1 MKKLLLATLIATAV
15 AGTTQAQNDNP
26 PTFSKASASKTD
38 KDAAKAKKEADLV
51 DAFTKAELS
60 ADQQAQCRA
69 ILTAS
74 NDQTKPV
81 KADAALTEEAKKE
94 KLEAIYKERND
105 KLKAV
110 MGDAKYK
117 VFKATQ
123 KAQKEAA
130 AAKSADQ

>member
-26 PTFSKASASKTD
+26 ATMSKSASKAE
-38 KDAAKAKKEADLV
+38 KDAAKAKKEADLAE
-51 DAFTKAELS
+51 AFTKAELS
-60 ADQQAQCRA
+60 ADQQTQCRA

-74 NDQTKPV
+74 NDQTKPI
-81 KADAALTEEAKKE
+81 KADATLTEEAKKE

-123 KAQKEAA
+123 KAQKEAVT
-130 AAKSADQ
+130 KTSDL

>member
-15 AGTTQAQNDNP
+15 AGTTQAQNDNA
-26 PTFSKASASKTD
+26 PTFSKAASKAD
-38 KDAAKAKKEADLV
+38 KDAAKAKKEAELME
-51 DAFTKAELS
+51 AFTKAELN
-60 ADQQAQCRA
+60 AGQQAECRA

-74 NDQTKPV
+74 NDQTKPI
-81 KADAALTEEAKKE
+81 KADATLSEDAKKE

-130 AAKSADQ
+130 AKTSDQ